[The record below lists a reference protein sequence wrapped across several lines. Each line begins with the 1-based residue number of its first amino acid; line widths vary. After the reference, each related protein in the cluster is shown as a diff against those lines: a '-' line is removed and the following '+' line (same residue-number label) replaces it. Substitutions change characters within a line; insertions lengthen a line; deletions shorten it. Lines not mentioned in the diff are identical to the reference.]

1 MKILF
6 ISGGDQQYGSFQMA
20 VKLLE
25 GTRKINKNVR
35 FILITQTY
43 GMLNDWC
50 LAYNIENY
58 VVPYKYCVYYPE
70 KNKLK
75 TLLKY
80 MLKYISVTIN
90 NYIAVKKLEK
100 LGIMN
105 DIDIIHT
112 NVNRDLLGNMLSKKY
127 NIPNITYLR
136 EFSRAHFHLRLLYK
150 NQIAFMNKYTAR
162 FVAVSRAV
170 KNDWIEYG
178 LAPSK
183 VTVIYDG
190 IDITK
195 YKVNQMTKNN
205 NELRLVMCASI
216 YEGKGQLEIVMA
228 INPLIKA
235 GYNIFLDFYGAS
247 TNKKYYKRLLHYID
261 ENRLAERIAFKGY
274 TKELPKYLNRYNVG
288 VVCSKAE
295 GFGVVTV
302 EYLAS
307 GLTVVASNTGANPE
321 LLNNGEFGY
330 LYPLG
335 NVKELSRIISDIYN
349 TNFKQ
354 DYIKKKMAVEYVD
367 RNFSIETTVNGILS
381 LYSTVLKE
389 KQ

>member
-1 MKILF
+1 
-6 ISGGDQQYGSFQMA
+6 
-20 VKLLE
+20 
-25 GTRKINKNVR
+25 
-35 FILITQTY
+35 
-43 GMLNDWC
+43 
-50 LAYNIENY
+50 
-58 VVPYKYCVYYPE
+58 
-70 KNKLK
+70 
-75 TLLKY
+75 
-80 MLKYISVTIN
+80 
-90 NYIAVKKLEK
+90 
-100 LGIMN
+100 
-105 DIDIIHT
+105 
-112 NVNRDLLGNMLSKKY
+112 
-127 NIPNITYLR
+127 
-136 EFSRAHFHLRLLYK
+136 
-150 NQIAFMNKYTAR
+150 
-162 FVAVSRAV
+162 
-170 KNDWIEYG
+170 
-178 LAPSK
+178 
-183 VTVIYDG
+183 
-190 IDITK
+190 
-195 YKVNQMTKNN
+195 MTKNN